1 MRFASQAG
9 ARHLILVSRCTSV
22 RRVQNFGSHHWCG
35 STFPPERN
43 IPRQLES
50 TRRAVPSQCSALP
63 SRRHPC
69 CCRISDFCLLG
80 YGRRALPTL
89 RPYPPTLVEAFA
101 RRASTIPPH
110 PMVWVTVKIP
120 SKSCSAVNNPR
131 NNPFQTPKFNP
142 NCGPLGERQA
152 ASWRAPKNK
161 ENRDLWSQKPQKCLA
176 RRR

>member
-1 MRFASQAG
+1 MLFNNFRHFSRNAEQP
-9 ARHLILVSRCTSV
+9 ARPTESLSLVTW
-22 RRVQNFGSHHWCG
+22 HW
-35 STFPPERN
+35 
-43 IPRQLES
+43 
-50 TRRAVPSQCSALP
+50 LP
-63 SRRHPC
+63 TAW
-69 CCRISDFCLLG
+69 ISDFRLLG